1 MEERKHEEESRE
13 NALCLNIPFCIL
25 TTQTFELLTKEGIL
39 AGASSGL
46 NVAAAVKVAQQ
57 LGPGH
62 TIVTL
67 VCDRSV
73 GVKTSK
79 L

>member
-1 MEERKHEEESRE
+1 MY
-13 NALCLNIPFCIL
+13 
-25 TTQTFELLTKEGIL
+25 QTFRLLHKEGIL

-46 NVAAAVKVAQQ
+46 NVAAAVRVAKQ

-67 VCDRSV
+67 VCDSGQRYA
-73 GVKTSK
+73 SK
-79 L
+79 LFNSTWLCEKGFERFVPMLGS